1 MIADEKWYINASL
14 LLTIVLFVSQDLN
27 TRLKNIINGAPNVL
41 FMKGSPQEPRCGL
54 YLAFFVL
61 IFREFT
67 FFFFLLSTH

>member
-1 MIADEKWYINASL
+1 MVADEKWYISASL

-54 YLAFFVL
+54 YLAFL
-61 IFREFT
+61 Y
-67 FFFFLLSTH
+67 